1 MSTHSPSTHTPAA
14 HQAIVL
20 DDVSFEWA
28 DGTVVHDR
36 LSCTFPPGRTGVMG
50 ANGSGK
56 STLLRLITGEL
67 SPTSGTVHVAGEVRH
82 LSQDV
87 ASAPGR
93 TVADLLGIS
102 TVRDAL
108 RRIETG
114 SVEVADFDA
123 VGDHWDV
130 EDRAMAVLDR
140 LDLPADRA
148 VLDRPATAVS
158 GGQAMRLAL
167 AGLSLVTPMITLL
180 DEPTNNLDAGSRQ
193 QLYDQVDAFTGVL
206 VVVSHDR
213 DLLERVDAIWDLDHR
228 GARLFGG
235 PLSAYE
241 EHRRLL
247 QENAE
252 RELRDAESTL
262 RAARREA
269 IEEETK
275 LARRAAGGRRDAA
288 NGRYPR
294 IVAGGKKRQA
304 QQTAGR
310 LRGIHGDRVEA
321 AERARAEADAAA
333 RTADEI
339 SVELP
344 ATAVPAGKRV
354 LELTSGDDVFAVHG
368 PQRIHLT
375 GDNGAGKS
383 TLVTAL
389 LGHPPAHFPEVFGD
403 AVAVTVPPT
412 VPVGHLSQRLEGLD
426 DFPDALTALTTGP
439 YGERSSRTPHQAR
452 ALLAKFLFRRDKPTQ
467 PMASLSG
474 GERFRVALARLLF
487 ADPAPQLLV
496 LDEPT
501 NNLDLASVEQLVQA
515 LADYRGA
522 LLVISHDAH
531 LVASL
536 HTTRHWHVGR
546 EEGRTVLHDRPAGR

>member
-1 MSTHSPSTHTPAA
+1 MSIHSATPTA

-28 DGTVVHDR
+28 DGTVVHDQ

-56 STLLRLITGEL
+56 STLLKLITGEL
-67 SPTSGTVHVAGEVRH
+67 TPTSGTVRVAGEARH

-87 ASAPGR
+87 ATQPDR
-93 TVADLLGIS
+93 TVADLLGI
-102 TVRDAL
+102 TDVRRAL
-108 RRIETG
+108 RRIEAG
-114 SVEVADFDA
+114 SVAVADFDT
-123 VGDHWDV
+123 VGEHWDV
-130 EDRAMAVLDR
+130 EDRALAVLDR
-140 LDLPADRA
+140 LGLPADRA
-148 VLDRPATAVS
+148 VLDRRATAVS

-167 AGLSLVTPMITLL
+167 AGLSLVTPMVTLL
-180 DEPTNNLDAGSRQ
+180 DEPTNNLDARSRQ
-193 QLYDQVDAFTGVL
+193 QLYEQVDTFTGVL

-252 RELRDAESTL
+252 RELRDAEATL
-262 RAARREA
+262 RSARREA

-288 NGRYPR
+288 NGRYPK
-294 IVAGGKKRQA
+294 IIAGAKKRQA
-304 QQTAGR
+304 QQTVGR
-310 LRGIHGDRVEA
+310 LRGIHSDRVES
-321 AERARAEADAAA
+321 AERARADADAAA

-344 ATAVPAGKRV
+344 DTVVPASKRV
-354 LELTSGDDVFAVHG
+354 LELVSGGDRVSVYG

-383 TLVTAL
+383 TLISAL
-389 LGHPPAHFPEVFGD
+389 LGGQPAHFVDVFGSGVS
-403 AVAVTVPPT
+403 VAVPPT
-412 VPVGHLSQRLEGLD
+412 VPVGHLSQRLDGID
-426 DFPDALTALTTGP
+426 DFPNALEALRSTG
-439 YGERSSRTPHQAR
+439 GRTPHEAR
-452 ALLAKFLFRRDKPTQ
+452 ALLAKFLFRGDKPTQ
-467 PMASLSG
+467 PMETLSG
-474 GERFRVALARLLF
+474 GERFRVALAKLLF

-501 NNLDLASVEQLVQA
+501 NNLDLASVDQLVQA
-515 LADYRGA
+515 LTDYRGA
-522 LLVISHDAH
+522 LVIISHDAH
-531 LVASL
+531 LIDSL
-536 HTTRHWHVGR
+536 HTTRHWHVSRADGQ
-546 EEGRTVLHDRPAGR
+546 AGCHRSVASLVV